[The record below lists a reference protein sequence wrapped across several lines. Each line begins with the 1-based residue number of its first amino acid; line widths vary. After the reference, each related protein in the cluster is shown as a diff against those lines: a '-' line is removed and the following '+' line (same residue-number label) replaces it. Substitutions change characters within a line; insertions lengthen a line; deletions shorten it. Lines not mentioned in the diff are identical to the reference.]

1 MLCLMN
7 ALQHATRLAQTALPT
22 LATIVG
28 LAACSAHPP
37 TTAASPSRAPAHQ
50 ESPVKHILIALT
62 SHDKKGAT
70 TGEPTGAYLPEIAHP
85 YAVFTAAGYTVDLV
99 STRGG
104 PVPLDGVDREDPVN
118 AAFLDD
124 PQLMQRLRESAP
136 STSVD
141 PKRYAAI
148 FFAGGHGAMWD
159 FPDAPAFSAAA
170 TAIYEAS
177 GVVGAVCHGPAGL
190 VNVRLSNGGY
200 LLAGKTVSAFTNEEE
215 RAVKLDTVVP
225 FLLETRLVE
234 RGARFE
240 GAPNWQEKVVVSER
254 LVTGQNP
261 ASAAGVA
268 KAMVRLLDARAP
280 TGAAAH

>member
-1 MLCLMN
+1 MKRVLF
-7 ALQHATRLAQTALPT
+7 
-22 LATIVG
+22 
-28 LAACSAHPP
+28 
-37 TTAASPSRAPAHQ
+37 
-50 ESPVKHILIALT
+50 ALT
-62 SHDKKGAT
+62 SHDKKGIT
-70 TGEPTGAYLPEIAHP
+70 SGEPTGAYLPEIAHP
-85 YAVFTAAGYTVDLV
+85 HAVFVAAGYAVDLA

-104 PVPLDGVDREDPVN
+104 AVPLDGVDRSDAVS
-118 AAFLDD
+118 AAFLDN
-124 PQLMQRLRESAP
+124 PETAQKLRESAA

-141 PKRYAAI
+141 PARYAAI

-159 FPDAPAFSAAA
+159 FPDAQAFSDAARS
-170 TAIYEAS
+170 IYEAG

-200 LLAGKTVSAFTNEEE
+200 LVAGKVVSAFTNDEE
-215 RAVKLDTVVP
+215 RAVKLDALVP
-225 FLLETRLVE
+225 FLLETRLRE

-268 KAMVRLLDARAP
+268 KAMLTVLDQ
-280 TGAAAH
+280 H